1 MIFSKKKI
9 IISGP
14 APPLFDYG
22 GPIRSLSSFYKE
34 FSKHFF
40 IVWISINKF
49 HDGQNLVTDKLDEII
64 YTKNEFLK
72 IIVKSKKEDTIWLNS
87 FFELKT
93 LLLPFLLINN
103 KIIISP
109 RGQLADKA
117 ISTSNYFMKYIFIKI
132 FRIIQNRVVFHSTST
147 DESLNIKNIFN
158 SKVFEIPNLFKLEYD
173 FNSCLDKKIVF
184 FSRISK
190 KKGLL
195 DFLEIY
201 SKIKINIT
209 LDIYGYIED
218 ETYWHQCK
226 SFINNDQRISY
237 KGALLNGNFKKL
249 KDKYSF
255 FLLPTYNENFGHS
268 IIEALSLG
276 LIPLVTKDTTPFEKH
291 MKYYFNLGYELNYIS
306 IKKVI
311 NEINE
316 MNNSKLLS
324 LKKETSIMFS
334 KIAKQNDE
342 NIIKYKNIF
351 K

>member
-1 MIFSKKKI
+1 MNSCKKTI

-34 FSKHFF
+34 FSQDFF
-40 IVWISINKF
+40 ILWISTNKF
-49 HDGQNLVTDKLDEII
+49 HNGQNLTTDKHEEII

-72 IIVKSKKEDTIWLNS
+72 IIVKSKKGDTIWLNS

-109 RGQLADKA
+109 RGQLAAKA
-117 ISTSNYFMKYIFIKI
+117 MSTSNYFMKYIFIKI
-132 FRIIQNRVVFHSTST
+132 FKIVQNRVVFHSTSIE
-147 DESLNIKNIFN
+147 ESVNIKNTFN
-158 SKVFEIPNLFKLEYD
+158 SKFFEIPNLFKIEYD
-173 FNSCLDKKIVF
+173 FNSCYDKKIVF
-184 FSRISK
+184 FSRISR

-201 SKIKINIT
+201 SKIKTNIT
-209 LDIYGYIED
+209 IDIFGYIED
-218 ETYWHQCK
+218 EPYWNQCK
-226 SFINNDQRISY
+226 SFISNDERISY
-237 KGALLNGNFKKL
+237 KGSLLNGNFKNI

-268 IIEALSLG
+268 IVESLSLG
-276 LIPLVTKDTTPFEKH
+276 LIPLVTKDTTPFEED
-291 MKYYFNLGYELNYIS
+291 MKYYFNLGFELNYIS
-306 IKKVI
+306 IKKVL

-324 LKKETSIMFS
+324 LKKETSVMFS
-334 KIAKQNDE
+334 KIVKQNDE
-342 NIIKYKNIF
+342 NINKYKNIF